1 MKDLFGAGMIVMTFV
16 LAFIDADSMVI
27 DHDMSFILVVLYNN
41 VICALLWY
49 IYYKIINKK

>member
-16 LAFIDADSMVI
+16 LAFIDADSIVI